1 MYALDRHIYRGL
13 SLCRKY
19 RRAVLRYL
27 IDRVLAKASISARRL
42 SSMSLLA
49 FKGSIGLAP
58 KVGRCSPRL
67 GEETGEDRLDQG
79 AENNLCAICHWERHP
94 EDEDELEDVVES

>member
-1 MYALDRHIYRGL
+1 
-13 SLCRKY
+13 
-19 RRAVLRYL
+19 
-27 IDRVLAKASISARRL
+27 
-42 SSMSLLA
+42 MSLLA
-49 FKGSIGLAP
+49 FKSSIGLTP